1 MGFVR
6 RAERPLD
13 LAKGKWMPEDE
24 DKLTRIDDNAA
35 RNTLGRRSFL
45 GGMTLVA
52 AAAVTGTAPALAHAS
67 KRLHSTAG
75 TTLEQVGLRDPGN
88 GYRRLKARRG
98 YPLVVREELAR
109 GKSGRDDRRHG
120 LASVVQL
127 TDLHVTDVQ
136 SPMRVEFLHLL
147 AGPAFRPQEAL
158 GPLATASLVR
168 RVNSLQGG
176 PATGRA
182 FDALVS
188 TGDNTDNHERVELD
202 WYLTLLAGGT
212 IVPNT
217 GARDR
222 WESVQTFGDPLFYNP
237 EAHHGD
243 MYKRAGFPQVDG
255 YFRRVMAPVSS
266 AGVKIPWYAVFG
278 NHDDSVQGTLP
289 ADWEFLRAMY
299 TSDRKITGFA
309 SDRDAKAYVQAA
321 QGGGAVALSNDAVS
335 LTRRVTA
342 DERRVPFTP
351 FEFIKAHLREDV
363 DGAGPHG
370 HGFSE
375 NDLNAVCGYY
385 TFPIAE
391 GVTGISLDSTNRAGY
406 TNGSIDDRQWK
417 WLKSVLRAGS
427 SVYYDDLGVRQHHDA
442 SDTMFV
448 LFSHHGSKTMN
459 NPVLPGDGTGIRHL
473 GPELVSLLSHYPNV
487 VAWVNGHVHA
497 NNITAHRHALDAR
510 RSWWEIN
517 TASHVDFPQM
527 ARVIELAD
535 NHDGTVSIFTTLIE
549 SNAPYQADY
558 DTTDPDG
565 LASLYRE
572 FGANDIHTMARRLGT
587 SVDHNTELLLAHPWA

>member
-188 TGDNTDNHERVELD
+188 TGDNTDNHEHVELD

-222 WESVQTFGDPLFYNP
+222 WEGVQTFGDPLFYNP

-289 ADWEFLRAMY
+289 ADWEFLKAMY

-321 QGGGAVALSNDAVS
+321 QGGGPVALSNDAVS

-448 LFSHHGSKTMN
+448 LFSHHDSKTMN

-549 SNAPYQADY
+549 SNAPYQDDY